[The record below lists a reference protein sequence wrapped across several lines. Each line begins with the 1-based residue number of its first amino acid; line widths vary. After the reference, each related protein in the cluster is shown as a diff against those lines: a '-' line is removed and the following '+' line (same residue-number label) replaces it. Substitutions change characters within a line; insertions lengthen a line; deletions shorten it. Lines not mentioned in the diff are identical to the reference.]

1 MRLYHIIMT
10 KNNNYNKLEYVL
22 NDSTLEVTV
31 KNLTHTYSML
41 SSEFNKLFEKYE
53 GITEIKFNDKLI
65 LYLDE
70 YLICPKKLNINFEK
84 TLEIISWIY
93 KSNCKIYNLNITANI
108 LKFHSKIEFI
118 NCNFNSKKLVINK

>member
-1 MRLYHIIMT
+1 MT
-10 KNNNYNKLEYVL
+10 KNNNKPEYVL

-53 GITEIKFNDKLI
+53 GITEIKFNGKWI

-70 YLICPKKLNINFEK
+70 YLSCHKKLNINFDK
-84 TLEIISWIY
+84 SLEIISWIY
-93 KSNCKIYNLNITANI
+93 ETNCKIYNLNITANT
-108 LKFHSKIEFI
+108 LKFHPKIEFI
-118 NCNFNSKKLVINK
+118 NCNFNSKKLVIHK

>member
-1 MRLYHIIMT
+1 MI
-10 KNNNYNKLEYVL
+10 KNNNEINYVL
-22 NDSTLEVTV
+22 SGSTLEVNV
-31 KNLTHTYSML
+31 KNENHLYSIL
-41 SSEFNKLFEKYE
+41 PSEFNNLFEKYE
-53 GITEIKFNDKLI
+53 NITEIKFNGKWI

-93 KSNCKIYNLNITANI
+93 ESNCKIYNFNIASNT